1 MCTENVNP
9 VHTTNVLSYPC
20 VQKMLTQFI
29 QPTCCLIHVYR
40 KCQPSSYSQRVVL
53 SMCTENVNPV
63 HTANVLSYP
72 CVQKMSTQFI
82 QPTCCLIHVYRK
94 CQPSSYNQCVVLSM
108 CTENVN
114 PVHTANVLS
123 YPCVQ
128 KMSTQFIQ
136 PMCCL
141 IHVYRKCQP
150 SSYNQCVVLSMCTE
164 NVNPV
169 HTTNALSY
177 PCVQKMSTQFI
188 QPMRCLIHVYRKCQ
202 PSSCSQRVVLS
213 MCTENVNP
221 VHTANVLSYPCVQKM
236 STQFIQPMCCLIHVY
251 RKCQPSSCSQ
261 HVVLSMCTENVNPV
275 HTANVLSY
283 PCVQK
288 MSTQFIQPMCCLI
301 HVYRKCQPS
310 SYNQCVVLSMCTEN
324 VNPVHTTNVLS
335 YPCVQ
340 KMSTQFIQP
349 MCCLIHV
356 YRKCQPSSYNQCV
369 VLSMCTENVNPV
381 HVANVLSYPCVQKM
395 STQFIQPMCC
405 LIHVYRKCQPSS
417 YSQCVVLS
425 MCTENVNPVH
435 TANVLS
441 YPCVQKMSTQ
451 FM

>member
-1 MCTENVNP
+1 
-9 VHTTNVLSYPC
+9 
-20 VQKMLTQFI
+20 
-29 QPTCCLIHVYR
+29 
-40 KCQPSSYSQRVVL
+40 
-53 SMCTENVNPV
+53 MCTENVNPV

-82 QPTCCLIHVYRK
+82 QPMCCLIHVYRKCQPSSYSQCVVLSMCTENVNPVHTTNVLSYPCVQKMSTQFIQPMRCLIHVYRK

-114 PVHTANVLS
+114 PVHVANMLSYPCVQKMSTPCVQKMSTQFIQPMCLS

-188 QPMRCLIHVYRKCQ
+188 QPMCCLIHVYRKCQ
-202 PSSCSQRVVLS
+202 PSSYSQRVVLS

-221 VHTANVLSYPCVQKM
+221 VHTTNALSYPCVQKM
-236 STQFIQPMCCLIHVY
+236 STQFIQPM
-251 RKCQPSSCSQ
+251 R
-261 HVVLSMCTENVNPV
+261 
-275 HTANVLSY
+275 
-283 PCVQK
+283 
-288 MSTQFIQPMCCLI
+288 CLI

-324 VNPVHTTNVLS
+324 INPVHVANALS

-349 MCCLIHV
+349 TCCLIHV
-356 YRKCQPSSYNQCV
+356 YRKCQPSSCSQRV

-405 LIHVYRKCQPSS
+405 LIHVYRKWCRPQQAGQSCSLKQMSLFVMS
-417 YSQCVVLS
+417 YVVAVS
-425 MCTENVNPVH
+425 P
-435 TANVLS
+435 
-441 YPCVQKMSTQ
+441 
-451 FM
+451 

>member
-1 MCTENVNP
+1 MYRKCQPSSYSQCVVLSMCTENVNP
-9 VHTTNVLSYPC
+9 VHVANMLSYPC
-20 VQKMLTQFI
+20 VQKMSTQFI
-29 QPTCCLIHVYR
+29 QPMCCLIHVYR
-40 KCQPSSYSQRVVL
+40 KCQPSSYS
-53 SMCTENVNPV
+53 
-63 HTANVLSYP
+63 
-72 CVQKMSTQFI
+72 
-82 QPTCCLIHVYRK
+82 
-94 CQPSSYNQCVVLSM
+94 QCVVLSM

-202 PSSCSQRVVLS
+202 PSSCSQ
-213 MCTENVNP
+213 
-221 VHTANVLSYPCVQKM
+221 
-236 STQFIQPMCCLIHVY
+236 
-251 RKCQPSSCSQ
+251 

-310 SYNQCVVLSMCTEN
+310 SYNQCV
-324 VNPVHTTNVLS
+324 
-335 YPCVQ
+335 
-340 KMSTQFIQP
+340 
-349 MCCLIHV
+349 CLIHV

-381 HVANVLSYPCVQKM
+381 HTTNALSYPCVQKM
-395 STQFIQPMCC
+395 STQFIQPMRC

-417 YSQCVVLS
+417 YNQCVVLS

-451 FM
+451 FIQPMRCLIHVYRKCQPSSYNQCVVLSMCTENVNPVHTTNALSYPCVQKISTQFM